1 MSETRVDRTL
11 QKATFS
17 GPEVKRNPATGAASR
32 DKQPEP
38 ATASHRQGQPQQGIS
53 GQQNN
58 KIKLQNGILEHT
70 VKSKGACDRKGRN
83 SIFQLIEH

>member
-1 MSETRVDRTL
+1 MSEPRVDRTL

-38 ATASHRQGQPQQGIS
+38 ATATARSIRTAE
-53 GQQNN
+53 QQN
-58 KIKLQNGILEHT
+58 KAAEWYT
-70 VKSKGACDRKGRN
+70 
-83 SIFQLIEH
+83 